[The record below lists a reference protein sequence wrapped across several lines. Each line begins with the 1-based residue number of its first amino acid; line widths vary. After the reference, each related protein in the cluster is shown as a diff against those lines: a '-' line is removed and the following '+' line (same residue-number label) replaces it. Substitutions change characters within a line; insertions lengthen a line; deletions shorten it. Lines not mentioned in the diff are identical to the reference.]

1 MATYDFRVKFMAW
14 FNAIYFNSLPKN
26 KIKKCCDRRQKI
38 RVLGRKDEGS
48 KSFEI
53 NHSMKLMVLLYEKN
67 KEWKNHSTEFD
78 CH

>member
-26 KIKKCCDRRQKI
+26 KIKKMLWQK

-48 KSFEI
+48 KKFR
-53 NHSMKLMVLLYEKN
+53 N
-67 KEWKNHSTEFD
+67 KSQHEVDGVAIWRKKKWKNHSTEFD